1 MGRSLKLLYFWASKV
16 LTIKSCARHKF
27 RESSMKFTES
37 VKTVYSKYA
46 TFSGRVTRSEYWWF
60 ALFFYATLL
69 CAVLLGVAMGI
80 DKPIF
85 ALIGIFVALSFIP
98 IVALRVRRL
107 HDIGKS
113 GWWIFL
119 GFVPYI
125 GEIIL
130 FIFSVMGSDGE
141 NEYGPDPFDEN

>member
-1 MGRSLKLLYFWASKV
+1 MNLLYFWTFKV

-27 RESSMKFTES
+27 RDSSMKFTES

-46 TFSGRVTRSEYWWF
+46 TFSGRATRSEYWWF
-60 ALFFYATLL
+60 VLFLYATIL
-69 CAVLLGVAMGI
+69 CVVLLGVATGI
-80 DKPIF
+80 DKPF
-85 ALIGIFVALSFIP
+85 LALIGIFVALSFIP

>member
-1 MGRSLKLLYFWASKV
+1 MLHFQEEPHAPNIGGLYF
-16 LTIKSCARHKF
+16 SCMQQ
-27 RESSMKFTES
+27 SC
-37 VKTVYSKYA
+37 V
-46 TFSGRVTRSEYWWF
+46 
-60 ALFFYATLL
+60 
-69 CAVLLGVAMGI
+69 VLLGVATGI
-80 DKPIF
+80 DKPF
-85 ALIGIFVALSFIP
+85 LALIGIFVALSFIP

>member
-1 MGRSLKLLYFWASKV
+1 
-16 LTIKSCARHKF
+16 
-27 RESSMKFTES
+27 MKFTES

-46 TFSGRVTRSEYWWF
+46 TFSGRATRSEYWWF
-60 ALFFYATLL
+60 VLFLYATIL
-69 CAVLLGVAMGI
+69 CAVLLGVATGI
-80 DKPIF
+80 DKPIL
-85 ALIGIFVALSFIP
+85 ALIGIFVAISFIP

-119 GFVPYI
+119 GLVPYI
-125 GEIIL
+125 GEFIL

-141 NEYGPDPFDEN
+141 NEYGPDPFDEETM